1 MAKKPSELYSP
12 CSDRDIRSA
21 VLRRA
26 HERMREMDEQGL
38 PTAGKMK
45 EIMQEESLRF
55 RGYSKYMTDQSN
67 CPKMTWEELKQ
78 ACEKFT
84 KKKMKGG

>member
-1 MAKKPSELYSP
+1 MPKKRAELYSP

-38 PTAGKMK
+38 PTAGKMS
-45 EIMQEESLRF
+45 EIMQEESLKF
-55 RGYSKYMTDQSN
+55 RQFSEYMVHKSS
-67 CPKMTWEELKQ
+67 CSKMTWGELKQ
-78 ACEKFT
+78 ACEKFA
-84 KKKMKGG
+84 KKR